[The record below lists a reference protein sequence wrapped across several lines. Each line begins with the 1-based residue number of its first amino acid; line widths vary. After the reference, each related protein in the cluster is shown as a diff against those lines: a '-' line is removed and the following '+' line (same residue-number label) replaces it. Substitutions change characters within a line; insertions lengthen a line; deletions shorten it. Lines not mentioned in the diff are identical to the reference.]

1 MACRYLPSLLAKEV
15 RTIGLGGV
23 HLYGSLLLMLPLVVI
38 VSRHDIAGIWGAF
51 FSRCQRYRC
60 RQVVIGSW
68 WLTYSCGK
76 EQKAFPLGWYHGLWG
91 LAYIINLVVGL
102 RVVLWTSME
111 TFGDENDDVSAFF
124 GVDETDTDAAEHWF
138 SQMFA
143 WVPDDPQGTAAG

>member
-1 MACRYLPSLLAKEV
+1 M
-15 RTIGLGGV
+15 
-23 HLYGSLLLMLPLVVI
+23 
-38 VSRHDIAGIWGAF
+38 
-51 FSRCQRYRC
+51 
-60 RQVVIGSW
+60 VIGSW